1 MNEASINLAVDNTPF
16 GDQKSIYQIQTESIL
31 TLLKKAGLSTK
42 DVDGI
47 ATNGVERFS
56 SVGMA
61 EYLGINPKWS
71 ESSFLGGSSY
81 LTFVKRAII
90 NNCMMKQVRLLVDG
104 EIIKNLQDF

>member
-61 EYLGINPKWS
+61 EYLGINQN
-71 ESSFLGGSSY
+71 G
-81 LTFVKRAII
+81 VK
-90 NNCMMKQVRLLVDG
+90 VHFWGVLHTLL
-104 EIIKNLQDF
+104 L

>member
-16 GDQKSIYQIQTESIL
+16 EDQKSIYEIQTESIL

-81 LTFVKRAII
+81 PYICKKSNRGCRDGVLQCC
-90 NNCMMKQVRLLVDG
+90 NCLLW
-104 EIIKNLQDF
+104 L